1 MWRSAKEVLTMAIHA
16 PRSIRILFLIIIE
29 LARKYT
35 RSLILGF
42 CIGLFL
48 SFVFWKTY
56 PFVST
61 TLFLPTE
68 RIGLVGEFSPS
79 TLPQLIQNEVSVGL
93 TALSPDGTPIP
104 ALASSWEATNSG
116 KTFVFTMRNDWK
128 WHSGKSVTAHDIN
141 YNIRGVTLIPT
152 GEHTLIAYLQYPYSP
167 FPTLVS
173 KPIFLPGLNGIGP
186 YRIGRIQLR
195 GGSVKSLQLY
205 PRDEHSARPKQYTF
219 YQTEALAKLA
229 FKLGEI
235 DQLVNI
241 SSPSGIADWGN
252 ITVDAHTNHNRIV
265 TLFFNMRDPQLSDKS
280 VRQGLAYGIP
290 ELQWERAGSPISNTS
305 WAYAKNVRKYSYS
318 PSEASKLL
326 KATQL
331 ATNSA
336 TLTLSTFPA
345 YLDVAQQIAAA
356 WTTLGVTTTVQ
367 VESAVPS
374 NFQVLLSAQDVPP
387 DPDQYPFWHSTQT
400 QTNVTG
406 YVNVKIDKLLEDG
419 RQELDQEKRKVIYS
433 DFQRRLVEEAPA
445 IFLYYPS
452 LYTVTRGK

>member
-1 MWRSAKEVLTMAIHA
+1 MTA
-16 PRSIRILFLIIIE
+16 PRSIRILFLITAE

-42 CIGLFL
+42 CVGLLL

-56 PFVST
+56 PILST
-61 TLFLPTE
+61 SLFLSTE

-79 TLPQLIQNEVSVGL
+79 TLPQLIQNQVSVGL
-93 TALSPDGTPIP
+93 TSLSPDGTPVP
-104 ALASSWEATNSG
+104 ALAASWEATNSG
-116 KTFVFTMRNDWK
+116 KTFIFTLRDDWK
-128 WHSGKSVTAHDIN
+128 WHSGKPVTAHDIN

-152 GEHTLIAYLQYPYSP
+152 GERTLIAYLQYPYSP

-173 KPIFLPGLNGIGP
+173 KPIFLPGLKGIGS
-186 YRIGRIQLR
+186 YKIGRIQLR
-195 GGSVKSLQLY
+195 GGTAKSIQLY
-205 PRDEHSARPKQYTF
+205 PADNRNKRPKLYTF

-235 DQLVNI
+235 DQLTDI
-241 SSPSGIADWGN
+241 SSPSGIADWGVVH
-252 ITVDAHTNHNRIV
+252 VDERTNYDRIV
-265 TLFFNMRDPQLSDKS
+265 TLFFNMRNPELNDKA

-290 ELQWERAGSPISNTS
+290 ELPWERAGSPISSTS

-318 PSEASKLL
+318 PSEAKKLL
-326 KATQL
+326 KSTHL
-331 ATNSA
+331 ATTSA
-336 TLTLSTFPA
+336 ELTLSTFPA

-356 WTTLGVTTTVQ
+356 WTALGVTTKVQ
-367 VESAVPS
+367 VESAVPAD
-374 NFQVLLSAQDVPP
+374 FQVLLSAQDVPP

-419 RQELDQEKRKVIYS
+419 RQELDQEKRKVIYT